1 MLPLVKINCIPN
13 WTLLPPSLSHWTN
26 NRISSKMWKRDPKLD
41 NTAPCWLC
49 CFSFSPGKKTQQLS
63 SENPQTLHKWQC
75 QLTQAPSPATASCT
89 ALCGACWWTQS
100 QNNHP
105 VPISSFFRRR
115 NFPAQFA
122 TLAVAVYHPTIP
134 LFCVAN
140 SATCSSH
147 CA

>member
-1 MLPLVKINCIPN
+1 MLPLVKINCTPN
-13 WTLLPPSLSHWTN
+13 WTPLPPSVTKLTTRSLL
-26 NRISSKMWKRDPKLD
+26 KRGKGIPNYTTQLPVGC
-41 NTAPCWLC
+41 AVFLFP
-49 CFSFSPGKKTQQLS
+49 PGKKTQELS

-75 QLTQAPSPATASCT
+75 QLTQAPSPATVSCT

-105 VPISSFFRRR
+105 VPISSFFSRR

-147 CA
+147 CT